1 MDDAAV
7 MSLLRTGDQK
17 NTDLT
22 LNPTTYIRYLPT
34 KHPIRNTVRKES
46 ENKLKKL
53 VQSSPAS
60 LTSGKSQFGGSLSF
74 LAQAFKNKH
83 QQS

>member
-46 ENKLKKL
+46 ENKVKKL
-53 VQSSPAS
+53 V
-60 LTSGKSQFGGSLSF
+60 
-74 LAQAFKNKH
+74 
-83 QQS
+83 